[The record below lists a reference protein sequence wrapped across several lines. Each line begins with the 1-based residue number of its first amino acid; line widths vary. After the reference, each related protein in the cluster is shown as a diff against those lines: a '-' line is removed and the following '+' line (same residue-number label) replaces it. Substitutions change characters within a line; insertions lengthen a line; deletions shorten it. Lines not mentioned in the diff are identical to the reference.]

1 MQMRFLSK
9 SSKGPTTPF
18 HPQASDE
25 PTIAHSA
32 RRLSPPGKP
41 NIALVGILLGAPIV
55 IIAFVALFSMEYPV
69 LKPIGYPVLNA
80 LWIAYSLQ
88 FLVSC
93 VVIALVLTGAKNAEG
108 RTPSPADTAYRP
120 PEAVDTWRTYPSRIE
135 TENPVRI
142 ALVAPNTRHS
152 RMIATDLARLGAEVH
167 HSTDQ
172 DALLET
178 VQAKPRNWGAVMVDL
193 DSRSDVEAGVDEVL
207 DFRAVCPDVPV
218 QFLSGTALHRD
229 LSQRRQSIADMT
241 LHKPVLRRHLV
252 ASLVAMKVPFVEGPR
267 DDAELPVGSVKDI
280 TTI

>member
-41 NIALVGILLGAPIV
+41 NIALAGILLGVPVMIV
-55 IIAFVALFSMEYPV
+55 AFIALLSA
-69 LKPIGYPVLNA
+69 GYPILEA
-80 LWIAYSLQ
+80 LLVAYSLQ
-88 FLVSC
+88 VVVFC
-93 VVIALVLTGAKNAEG
+93 VVIVMGLTGAKASEG
-108 RTPSPADTAYRP
+108 GIPTPTDAFYRP
-120 PEAVDTWRTYPSRIE
+120 REAVDTWRAYPSSVE

-142 ALVAPNTRHS
+142 ALVAPNTKHS
-152 RMIATDLARLGAEVH
+152 RMIATDLARMGMEVH

-172 DALLET
+172 NALLET
-178 VQAKPRNWGAVMVDL
+178 VEAGPSDWGAVMFDL

-207 DFRAVCPDVPV
+207 DFRAVCPEVPV
-218 QFLSGTALHRD
+218 QFLSGAALHRD

-252 ASLVAMKVPFVEGPR
+252 ASLDAMKVPFVEGPR
-267 DDAELPVGSVKDI
+267 DNAERPAGSVADI
-280 TTI
+280 TTS